1 MSILGTKEWM
11 PHSENCIS
19 GCSNDCRY
27 CYAKI
32 RAIRY
37 RQKTAENWPI
47 MVPNKRSQKP
57 VRYLEGGVMFPTTHD
72 LHIEH
77 ADIWLPF
84 LRSLLEAG
92 NDVLIVTKAQFSA
105 IDTICEDLVRFKDQ
119 IEFRLTIG
127 TDDDNVAAY
136 WELGAPTPTERLS
149 CLRYLHNEGY
159 KSSVSMEPLLI
170 SSPKR
175 FIDAQIRPWI
185 SGTIWV
191 GLMNYHKFDDAIPQ
205 ERYQHALQSRQNME
219 DVYWSLKCNDKIR
232 WKDSVQD
239 LLGITQTG
247 ERVVK

>member
-11 PHSENCIS
+11 PHSENCMK
-19 GCSNDCRY
+19 GCQNDCIY
-27 CYAKI
+27 CYAKK
-32 RAIRY
+32 RAIQY
-37 RQKTAENWPI
+37 RQKTDENWHV
-47 MVPNKRSQKP
+47 MEPNKRLQRP
-57 VRYLEGGVMFPTTHD
+57 IRYLDGGVMFPTTHD
-72 LHIEH
+72 LHVEH

-92 NDVLIVTKAQFSA
+92 NDVLIVTKAQFLA
-105 IDTICEDLVRFKDQ
+105 IKLICKELPEFKDKM
-119 IEFRLTIG
+119 EFRLTIG
-127 TDDDNVAAY
+127 TDVDRVAAY
-136 WELGAPTPTERLS
+136 WEPGAPAPAERLN
-149 CLRYLHNEGY
+149 CLQYLYSSGY

-175 FIDAQIRPWI
+175 FIDAQIRPWV

-191 GLMNYHKFDDAIPQ
+191 GLMNYHKFDDDIPE
-205 ERYQHALQSRQNME
+205 ERYQRALQSRQNME